1 MVYQAFFT
9 LLCHSRLKDSD
20 TYIPI
25 KNCANRSVH
34 FTGFQKHSTIIP
46 IIIFSSSAGPNMFRS
61 KSVLT
66 MIAIQLLRI
75 GNNGIHGFVSRTS
88 LLTEHRFVKHA
99 KSYASSSSSLS
110 MVSKTATDEIP
121 STTNG
126 GNNHGLPRIL
136 LKRNRQTKS
145 FRDGSQL
152 IFSGS
157 IAKAAESLKV
167 GDLVQV
173 EVPSEQNS
181 NPNSKTPTMVVGW
194 GLYNPSSL
202 YRVRLILHGL
212 LHPEMKDE
220 FSALSS
226 DDDEG
231 ESKILK
237 RILTMNFE
245 RSLQTRRALGLPM
258 DSKTDTFR
266 LVNGEGDSV
275 SGLAVDV
282 VGGNVAVIMSSAA
295 WCEIHK
301 STILESLKET
311 LPDHELIW
319 KTTPSRL
326 KQDGYTL
333 GDESDDA
340 YSGDGIDEP
349 VVCLENGIKYQTFPR
364 QKGQKTS
371 VYCDQRNN
379 RSDLA
384 QLCAGKKVL
393 DLCCYHGGFSLN
405 AVNQG
410 AKLAIGV
417 DSSGDAVDTCK
428 GNAELNK
435 FDEDTISFVK
445 ADISDYMRNCEERFD
460 VVVLDPPKLAPS
472 VKALQRASRKYHSLN
487 RDAIKLID
495 DKGGLLMTC
504 TCSAAMTQKDG
515 GKFFLEMV
523 QQASISAQREVTLLR
538 VSGAAPCHT
547 QSPFSFPAGN
557 YLTAALF
564 MVHPIK
570 SKD

>member
-1 MVYQAFFT
+1 
-9 LLCHSRLKDSD
+9 
-20 TYIPI
+20 
-25 KNCANRSVH
+25 
-34 FTGFQKHSTIIP
+34 
-46 IIIFSSSAGPNMFRS
+46 
-61 KSVLT
+61 
-66 MIAIQLLRI
+66 
-75 GNNGIHGFVSRTS
+75 
-88 LLTEHRFVKHA
+88 
-99 KSYASSSSSLS
+99 
-110 MVSKTATDEIP
+110 MVSKTATDEQNP
-121 STTNG
+121 TSANG
-126 GNNHGLPRIL
+126 GGDTNTNDGLPRIL

-152 IFSGS
+152 VFSGS

-173 EVPSEQNS
+173 EVPSEKNS

-194 GLYNPSSL
+194 GLYNPASL

-212 LHPEMKDE
+212 LHPEMKEE
-220 FSALSS
+220 FSALS
-226 DDDEG
+226 
-231 ESKILK
+231 ESEILK

-245 RSLQTRRALGLPM
+245 RSLQTRRAIGLPM

-301 STILESLKET
+301 ATIIESLQET

-326 KQDGYTL
+326 KQDGYAPP
-333 GDESDDA
+333 GDATDDA
-340 YSGDGIDEP
+340 YSADNVDEP
-349 VVCLENGIKYQTFPR
+349 LVCLENGIKYQTFPR
-364 QKGQKTS
+364 QRGQKTS

-417 DSSGDAVDTCK
+417 DSSGDAVETCK
-428 GNAELNK
+428 GNAKLNK
-435 FDEDTISFVK
+435 FDEDTVSFVK

-495 DKGGLLMTC
+495 DEGGLLMTC

-523 QQASISAQREVTLLR
+523 QQASLSAQREVTLLR

-570 SKD
+570 AKD

>member
-1 MVYQAFFT
+1 MKSLV
-9 LLCHSRLKDSD
+9 
-20 TYIPI
+20 
-25 KNCANRSVH
+25 
-34 FTGFQKHSTIIP
+34 
-46 IIIFSSSAGPNMFRS
+46 GPNVFPS
-61 KSVLT
+61 KSGLT
-66 MIAIQLLRI
+66 MMAILLLRI
-75 GNNGIHGFVSRTS
+75 SNNGINGFVSRAS
-88 LLTEHRFVKHA
+88 PLMERRIAKHTR
-99 KSYASSSSSLS
+99 SYASSTLS
-110 MVSKTATDEIP
+110 MISKTTSDGKTK
-121 STTNG
+121 STTAGDND
-126 GNNHGLPRIL
+126 GLPRVL

-152 IFSGS
+152 VFSGS
-157 IAKAAESLKV
+157 IAKASGSLRV

-173 EVPSEQNS
+173 EVPSEKNS
-181 NPNSKTPTMVVGW
+181 NPNSVNSKTPTMVVGW

-202 YRVRLILHGL
+202 YRVRIILHGL
-212 LHPEMKDE
+212 LHPEMKGK

-226 DDDEG
+226 EYGEDG
-231 ESKILK
+231 ESKILQ
-237 RILTMNFE
+237 RILTMNFQ
-245 RSLQTRRALGLPM
+245 RSLQTRRALGL
-258 DSKTDTFR
+258 SLKSQTDTFR

-301 STILESLKET
+301 STILESLQEI

-319 KTTPSRL
+319 KTTPARL
-326 KQDGYTL
+326 KQDGYTVDGETDDVYT
-333 GDESDDA
+333 GDN
-340 YSGDGIDEP
+340 IDEP
-349 VVCLENGIKYQTFPR
+349 VICLENGIKYRTYPR

-405 AVNQG
+405 AINQG

-417 DSSGDAVDTCK
+417 DSSGDAIDTCK
-428 GNAELNK
+428 WNAELNE

-445 ADISDYMRNCEERFD
+445 SDIADYMRDCQERFD

-472 VKALQRASRKYHSLN
+472 AKALQRASRKYHSLN

-515 GKFFLEMV
+515 GKCFLEMV
-523 QQASISAQREVTLLR
+523 QQASLSAQREVTLLR

-570 SKD
+570 SEDH

>member
-1 MVYQAFFT
+1 
-9 LLCHSRLKDSD
+9 
-20 TYIPI
+20 
-25 KNCANRSVH
+25 
-34 FTGFQKHSTIIP
+34 
-46 IIIFSSSAGPNMFRS
+46 
-61 KSVLT
+61 
-66 MIAIQLLRI
+66 MI
-75 GNNGIHGFVSRTS
+75 
-88 LLTEHRFVKHA
+88 
-99 KSYASSSSSLS
+99 
-110 MVSKTATDEIP
+110 SKTSSDEKSRSP
-121 STTNG
+121 TNG
-126 GNNHGLPRIL
+126 GNDGLPRIL

-157 IAKAAESLKV
+157 IAKTPESLQV

-173 EVPSEQNS
+173 EVPSEKNS
-181 NPNSKTPTMVVGW
+181 SPNSSTQTMVVGW
-194 GLYNPSSL
+194 GLYNPLSL
-202 YRVRLILHGL
+202 YRVRIILHGL
-212 LHPEMKDE
+212 LHPEMKGE
-220 FSALSS
+220 FLTLSS
-226 DDDEG
+226 DYGEEG
-231 ESKILK
+231 ESKILQQ
-237 RILTMNFE
+237 ILIMNFE
-245 RSLQTRRALGLPM
+245 RSLQTRRALGLPL

-266 LVNGEGDSV
+266 LINGEGDSV

-301 STILESLKET
+301 LTILESLQEV
-311 LPDHELIW
+311 LPEHELIW
-319 KTTPSRL
+319 KTTPARL

-333 GDESDDA
+333 DESDDV
-340 YSGDGIDEP
+340 YSADDIDEP
-349 VVCLENGIKYQTFPR
+349 VICLENGIKYRTSPR

-379 RSDLA
+379 RLDLA
-384 QLCAGKKVL
+384 QLCTGKKVL

-417 DSSGDAVDTCK
+417 DSSGDAVDTCE

-435 FDEDTISFVK
+435 FDVDTISFVK
-445 ADISDYMRNCEERFD
+445 SDIVNYMRNCQERFD

-515 GKFFLEMV
+515 GKYFLEMV
-523 QQASISAQREVTLLR
+523 QQASLSAQREVTLLR

-564 MVHPIK
+564 MVHPK
-570 SKD
+570 R

>member
-1 MVYQAFFT
+1 V
-9 LLCHSRLKDSD
+9 
-20 TYIPI
+20 
-25 KNCANRSVH
+25 
-34 FTGFQKHSTIIP
+34 
-46 IIIFSSSAGPNMFRS
+46 FRS

-66 MIAIQLLRI
+66 MLAIQLLRI
-75 GNNGIHGFVSRTS
+75 CNNGIHGFVSHS
-88 LLTEHRFVKHA
+88 SPLMHRGVT
-99 KSYASSSSSLS
+99 KSTRAYSSATLS
-110 MVSKTATDEIP
+110 MVSKTAFDEKVR
-121 STTNG
+121 SASGAGNG
-126 GNNHGLPRIL
+126 ELPRII

-152 IFSGS
+152 VFSGS
-157 IAKAAESLKV
+157 IAKAPQSLHA

-173 EVPSEQNS
+173 EVPSEKGGD
-181 NPNSKTPTMVVGW
+181 PNANIPTTVVGW

-202 YRVRLILHGL
+202 YRVRIILHSL
-212 LHPEMKDE
+212 LHQDKKKE
-220 FSALSS
+220 FAALSA
-226 DDDEG
+226 DFGDEG
-231 ESKILK
+231 EAKILEQ
-237 RILTMNFE
+237 ILTMNFQ
-245 RSLQTRRALGLPM
+245 RCLHTRKALGLPL

-282 VGGNVAVIMSSAA
+282 VGGDVAVIMSSAA

-301 STILESLKET
+301 STILESLQNI
-311 LPDHELIW
+311 LPEHELIW
-319 KTTPSRL
+319 KTTPARL

-333 GDESDDA
+333 EDGAEDEARADNIDD
-340 YSGDGIDEP
+340 P
-349 VVCLENGIKYQTFPR
+349 VICLENGIKYQTFPR

-379 RSDLA
+379 RLDLA
-384 QLCAGKKVL
+384 NLCEGKRVL

-405 AVNQG
+405 AVSQG
-410 AKLAIGV
+410 AKFAIGV

-428 GNAELNK
+428 GNADLNE
-435 FDEDTISFVK
+435 FDEETIRFVK
-445 ADISDYMRNCEERFD
+445 ADIADYMRNCEEKFD

-487 RDAIKLID
+487 RDAIKLIAD
-495 DKGGLLMTC
+495 EGGLLMTC
-504 TCSAAMTQKDG
+504 TCSAAMTQKEG
-515 GKFFLEMV
+515 GKYFLEMV
-523 QQASISAQREVTLLR
+523 QQASLSAQREVTLLR

-570 SKD
+570 PMDS

>member
-1 MVYQAFFT
+1 V
-9 LLCHSRLKDSD
+9 
-20 TYIPI
+20 
-25 KNCANRSVH
+25 
-34 FTGFQKHSTIIP
+34 
-46 IIIFSSSAGPNMFRS
+46 FRS

-75 GNNGIHGFVSRTS
+75 GGKNNGIHGFVLRTS
-88 LLTEHRFVKHA
+88 LLAEHRFVKHA
-99 KSYASSSSSLS
+99 TSYVSSSLSPLS
-110 MVSKTATDEIP
+110 MVSKTATDEKNP
-121 STTNG
+121 STANG
-126 GNNHGLPRIL
+126 GDNTNDGLPRVL

-152 IFSGS
+152 VFSGS
-157 IAKAAESLKV
+157 IAKAAEYLKV

-173 EVPSEQNS
+173 EVPSEKNS

-212 LHPEMKDE
+212 LHPEMKEE
-220 FSALSS
+220 FSALS
-226 DDDEG
+226 

-245 RSLQTRRALGLPM
+245 RSLQTRRAIGLPM

-301 STILESLKET
+301 ATIIESLQEI

-326 KQDGYTL
+326 KQDGYAPP
-333 GDESDDA
+333 GDDA
-340 YSGDGIDEP
+340 YSGDDVDEP

-393 DLCCYHGGFSLN
+393 DLCCYHGGFSFN

-417 DSSGDAVDTCK
+417 DSSGDAVETCK

-435 FDEDTISFVK
+435 FDEDTVSFVK
-445 ADISDYMRNCEERFD
+445 ADISDYMRNCQERFD

-523 QQASISAQREVTLLR
+523 QQASLSAQREVTLLR

>member
-1 MVYQAFFT
+1 MKNSVG
-9 LLCHSRLKDSD
+9 LK
-20 TYIPI
+20 
-25 KNCANRSVH
+25 
-34 FTGFQKHSTIIP
+34 GFC
-46 IIIFSSSAGPNMFRS
+46 S

-66 MIAIQLLRI
+66 MIVIHLLRI
-75 GNNGIHGFVSRTS
+75 CNNGIHGFVSRAPP
-88 LLTEHRFVKHA
+88 LIERRFQKDARPYALT
-99 KSYASSSSSLS
+99 SLS
-110 MVSKTATDEIP
+110 MVSKTADEKIRS
-121 STTNG
+121 STNVDDDV
-126 GNNHGLPRIL
+126 LPRIL
-136 LKRNRQTKS
+136 LKRNRQTKN

-157 IAKAAESLKV
+157 IAKTPASLRM

-173 EVPSEQNS
+173 EVPSVKNSDANS
-181 NPNSKTPTMVVGW
+181 NVPNTVVGW

-202 YRVRLILHGL
+202 YRVRIILHSL

-220 FSALSS
+220 FSVLSS
-226 DDDEG
+226 EFGKEG
-231 ESKILK
+231 ESKILE
-237 RILTMNFE
+237 RILTMNFQ
-245 RSLQTRRALGLPM
+245 RCFQTRRALGLPL

-282 VGGNVAVIMSSAA
+282 VGGDVAVIMSSAA

-301 STILESLKET
+301 STILESLRKT
-311 LPDHELIW
+311 LPEHELIW
-319 KTTPSRL
+319 KTTPARL

-333 GDESDDA
+333 DDENDDV
-340 YSGDGIDEP
+340 YSATEIDEP
-349 VVCLENGIKYQTFPR
+349 VICLENGIKYRTHPR

-379 RSDLA
+379 RLDLA
-384 QLCAGKKVL
+384 QLCVGKRVL

-405 AVNQG
+405 AANQG
-410 AKLAIGV
+410 AKFAIGV

-435 FDEDTISFVK
+435 FDEETVRFVK
-445 ADISDYMRNCEERFD
+445 SDITDYMRNCEEKFD

-487 RDAIKLID
+487 RDAIKLIGD
-495 DKGGLLMTC
+495 EGGLLMTC

-515 GKFFLEMV
+515 GKYFLEMV
-523 QQASISAQREVTLLR
+523 QQASLSAQREVTLLR

-570 SKD
+570 SKYN